1 MMKTF
6 VYWLVRT
13 DFNLAALAARL
24 TLGITML
31 TAGWPKLMR
40 FNDTITQ
47 FGNPQW
53 LNIPA
58 PIAFLVIMAESLGA
72 VGLITG
78 VFARFCAFG
87 NALVMIGAILMVHGQ
102 HGFRLMDPEHP
113 DPKKVGWAFNFVLLG
128 LAVTVMLAG
137 AGAFSFDRW
146 LTKRLQAPDV
156 PAA

>member
-6 VYWLVRT
+6 LCWLVRT
-13 DFNLAALAARL
+13 DFSLAALAARL

-31 TAGWPKLMR
+31 TAGWPKLMN
-40 FNDTITQ
+40 FNETLNQ

-53 LNIPA
+53 LAIPA

-72 VGLITG
+72 IGLITG

-87 NALVMIGAILMVHGQ
+87 NALVMIGAILMVHGKY
-102 HGFRLMDPEHP
+102 GFRLMDPVNPNPRE
-113 DPKKVGWAFNFVLLG
+113 VGWAFNFTLLG
-128 LAVTVMLAG
+128 LAVVVMLAG

-146 LTKRLQAPDV
+146 LTKRLQAP
-156 PAA
+156 AATT